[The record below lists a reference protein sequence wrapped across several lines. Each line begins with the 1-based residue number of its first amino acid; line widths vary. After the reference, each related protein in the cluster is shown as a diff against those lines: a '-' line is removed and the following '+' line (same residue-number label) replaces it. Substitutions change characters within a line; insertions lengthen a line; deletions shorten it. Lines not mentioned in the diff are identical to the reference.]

1 MISTR
6 TYTSIT
12 VTKFQLREDSI
23 SYSLL
28 ILNLILIIEKNTN
41 LKSLNLLT
49 RVLKKSKSVTLI
61 VQFELVSLTNT

>member
-6 TYTSIT
+6 TYTGIT
-12 VTKFQLREDSI
+12 VTNFQLREDSI

-28 ILNLILIIEKNTN
+28 ILNLILIIEKKYKFKVF
-41 LKSLNLLT
+41 KS
-49 RVLKKSKSVTLI
+49 VDKDLKKSKSVTLI